1 MKSSNRTVGS
11 VVFATEQGLGYLAKQ
26 FYEKGIINKVVIK
39 EHSSRKAHYEWYKKE
54 DIITE
59 EELITQCDTVLFIE
73 TPHNWK
79 LIPEAREQGVKTVLM
94 PMYECTRYPLPYE
107 PDLIL
112 CPSLLDLE
120 YYKDKNSVFLPVPV
134 DTKWKERK
142 EAKVFVHNAGNGG
155 LGGRNGTRELIDALR
170 YTSSPFK
177 LIIRS
182 QIPLPEIKD
191 ERVEVR
197 VGTFDDIWSEGDV
210 FVFPEKFNGLS
221 LPLQEAFASGM
232 AVVCGDRFPM
242 NTWLPKDIL
251 IPIHSYKKERI
262 AVEFDSAIM
271 RPQDIALS
279 IDSIYGKDIT
289 RYSLLGKEFGEKH
302 SWEVLKSEYLKY
314 L

>member
-1 MKSSNRTVGS
+1 MEKKIVGS
-11 VVFATEQGLGYLAKQ
+11 VVFATEQGLGYLAKE

-54 DIITE
+54 DIVTE
-59 EELITQCDTVLFIE
+59 EELINQCNTILFLE
-73 TPHNWK
+73 TAHNWK
-79 LIPEAREQGVKTVLM
+79 LIPQAREKGIKTVLM

-107 PDLIL
+107 PDQII

-120 YYKDKNSVFLPVPV
+120 YYKDKNAVFIPVPV
-134 DTKWKERK
+134 HVPWVCRK
-142 EAKVFVHNAGNGG
+142 YARSFVHNAGNGG
-155 LGGRNGTRELIDALR
+155 LGGRNGTRELIDSLR
-170 YTSSPFK
+170 YTNSDFR

-210 FVFPEKFNGLS
+210 FIFPEKFNGLS

-232 AVVCGDRFPM
+232 AVICGDRFPM
-242 NTWLPKDIL
+242 NTWLPRDIL
-251 IPIHSYKKERI
+251 IPVHSYRKERI
-262 AVEFDSAIM
+262 AVQFDSAIM

-279 IDSIYGKDIT
+279 IDRIYGKDIT
-289 RYSLLGKEFGEKH
+289 KYSLAGKEWGEKN
-302 SWEVLKSEYLKY
+302 SWEVLKAEYLKY